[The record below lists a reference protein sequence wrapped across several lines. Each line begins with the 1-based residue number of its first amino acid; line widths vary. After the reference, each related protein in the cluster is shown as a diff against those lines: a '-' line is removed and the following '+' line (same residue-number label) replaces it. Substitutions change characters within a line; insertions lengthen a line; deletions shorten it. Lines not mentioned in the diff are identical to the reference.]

1 MNVDVQIS
9 FQDPDFISFGYTNKS
24 GIAGSY
30 GSCFALSST
39 AGEKDL

>member
-1 MNVDVQIS
+1 MNVGVPIS
-9 FQDPDFISFGYTNKS
+9 FLDPDFISFGYTPKS

-30 GSCFALSST
+30 GSYFALSSR